1 MKNKHG
7 KFQYIDLADK
17 IQGQIESGTFKLTDK
32 LPSLRTLCRQ
42 TGYSMT
48 TVFQAYIE
56 LEKRG
61 MVEPRQRS
69 GYFIKARLNP
79 MPASPVMTR
88 HDIRPRKV
96 TLDALIHELT
106 RDMGNP
112 DVLKL
117 GAVAVAPEYLPFK
130 QLHKHLK
137 SIPPR
142 KIPEVVAGYSPPQGN
157 ALLRDRISSLMF
169 PFVPSVSNEDIV
181 ITNGC
186 TEALSLCLKAVCSQG
201 DTVITESPI
210 DPWLRQTLRDSR
222 IFAIETPTDPGSGI
236 DLDAVEKILKKETV
250 SACIVNPNFQNP
262 LGFVMPDAH
271 KERLAEMLGKKKI
284 PVIENDIYGELY
296 FRDPRPGPLKKW
308 DTGGNVMYCS
318 SFSKTLAPGLRVG
331 WVLPGRFREKLIR
344 MKLNRSLISPTLNQA
359 VVAAYLKAGG
369 FPRHLRQ
376 LRKIFSL
383 QHTYCS
389 AAVLRHF
396 PDSTRLT
403 SPKGGLSVWI
413 ELPRSVNGSE
423 VYYRARKKGI
433 SILPGF
439 LCSGLEKYNHY
450 IRLGYGGLWD
460 KRSEQAIGRIGSI
473 IKDFL

>member
-17 IQGQIESGTFKLTDK
+17 IQHQIENGTFKLSEK
-32 LPSLRTLCRQ
+32 LPSLRTLHRQ

-48 TVFQAYIE
+48 TVFQAYVE

-61 MVEPRQRS
+61 IVEPRQRS
-69 GYFIKARLNP
+69 GYFLKARLQARP
-79 MPASPVMTR
+79 ESPVMTP
-88 HDIRPRKV
+88 HEMIPRKV
-96 TLDALIHELT
+96 TLDDLIHELT

-117 GAVAVAPEYLPFK
+117 GGVAVAPEYLPFK

-137 SIPPR
+137 SIPPQ
-142 KIPEVVAGYSPPQGN
+142 KIPEVIAGYGHPQGN
-157 ALLRDRISSLMF
+157 ALLRNQISNLLF
-169 PFVPSVSNEDIV
+169 PFVPSISREEIV

-201 DTVITESPI
+201 DIVITESPI
-210 DPWLRQTLRDSR
+210 DPWLRQTLKDSH
-222 IFAIETPTDPGSGI
+222 IFALEVPTDPKSGI
-236 DLDAVEKILKKETV
+236 DLAAVEIILKKETV

-262 LGFVMPDAH
+262 LGFTMPDTH
-271 KERLAEMLGKKKI
+271 KEKLAELLGEEEI
-284 PVIENDIYGELY
+284 PIIENDIYGELY
-296 FRDPRPGPLKKW
+296 FQGVRPMPLKKW
-308 DTGGNVMYCS
+308 DTRGNVMYCS

-331 WVLPGRFREKLIR
+331 WVLPGRFREKIIR
-344 MKLNRSLISPTLNQA
+344 MKLNRSLISPTLNQTVIA
-359 VVAAYLKAGG
+359 DYLKAGG

-383 QHTYCS
+383 QYTYCS
-389 AAVLRHF
+389 AAILRHF
-396 PDSTRLT
+396 PDTIKLT
-403 SPKGGLSVWI
+403 TPKGGLSVWI
-413 ELPRSVNGSE
+413 ELPENISGSD
-423 VYYRARKKGI
+423 VYYKAREKGI

-450 IRLGYGGLWD
+450 IRIGYGGFWN
-460 KRSEQAIGRIGSI
+460 KKSEQAIEQIGKI
-473 IKDFL
+473 IKNRR